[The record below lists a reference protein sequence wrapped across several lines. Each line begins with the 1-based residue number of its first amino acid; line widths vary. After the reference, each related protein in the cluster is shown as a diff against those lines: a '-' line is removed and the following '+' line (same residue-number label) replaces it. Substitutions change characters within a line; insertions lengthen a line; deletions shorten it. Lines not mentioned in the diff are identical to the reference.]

1 MIQFSRREFLEQSL
15 FAAAAL
21 SGGLPAVAAEPRRR
35 VGPNDKVRVAVV
47 GVHGQGMVHVGRWLS
62 LPDVEIA
69 AICDP
74 DESVVATPIAK
85 IEKASGKKAVH
96 YKDLRKLLEDKSID
110 AISVATPNHWHC
122 LAGVWAIQAGK
133 DAYVEKPLGHNLF
146 ECRQLVEASRKYD
159 KLCQMGNYPRSLGHV
174 REAVK
179 FLHEGKLGKV
189 KVARGICY
197 NKRDSIGMKP
207 DGAPPPNV
215 DYDLWLGPAPERPFN
230 PNRFHYNWHW
240 NWDFGGGEIANN
252 GIYQLDTARWGIGK
266 DEHPATV
273 VSAGGRLGYEDDGQ
287 TPNSQT
293 TVFDYGDVQIV
304 QEIRGLPTEKYPPN
318 LMMGNVFECE
328 QGKVVI
334 SIAGSAAFGLN
345 GEKVQQFAGQG
356 DHFKNF
362 ADAVKSRKR
371 ADLASEVLDGHRS
384 TALCHLANISYR
396 LGAGGPAGDARKVLL
411 TAAGQEAHDRLAA
424 HLTDNGVDLDKVRF
438 QVGKAISID
447 SKTEKFAGDE
457 AANKLLTREYRK
469 PYVGPETV

>member
-1 MIQFSRREFLEQSL
+1 MTQCSRREFLEQSL
-15 FAAAAL
+15 FAAAAV
-21 SGGLPAVAAEPRRR
+21 SGGLPALTAEPRRR
-35 VGPNDKVRVAVV
+35 VGPNDKVRVAVI
-47 GVHGQGMVHVGRWLS
+47 GVHGQGSVHVGRWAS
-62 LPDVEIA
+62 LPEVEIA

-74 DESVVATPIAK
+74 DENVVATPIASA
-85 IEKASGKKAVH
+85 EKKTGRKPVH
-96 YKDLRKLLEDKSID
+96 YKDIRKLLEDKSID
-110 AISVATPNHWHC
+110 AVSVATPNHWHC
-122 LAGVWAIQAGK
+122 LAGIWAIQAGK

-197 NKRDSIGMKP
+197 NKRGSIGKKP
-207 DGAPPPNV
+207 DGSPPAGV
-215 DYDLWLGPAPERPFN
+215 DYDLWLGPAPERAFN
-230 PNRFHYNWHW
+230 LNRFHYNWHW

-252 GIYQLDTARWGIGK
+252 GIYQLDTARWGINK
-266 DEHPATV
+266 DAHPATV
-273 VSAGGRLGYEDDGQ
+273 VSVGGRFGYEDDGQ

-304 QEIRGLPTEKYPPN
+304 QEIRGLPTEKYPPD

-328 QGKVVI
+328 QGRVVI
-334 SIAGSAAFGLN
+334 SIAGSAAFGAS
-345 GEKVQQFAGQG
+345 GEKIQQFAGAG

-362 ADAVKSRKR
+362 SDAVRSRKR
-371 ADLASEVLDGHRS
+371 ADLTSEVLDGHRS

-396 LGAGGPAGDARKVLL
+396 LGSPATTEEARKAL
-411 TAAGQEAHDRLAA
+411 TSDPAREAQDRLAA
-424 HLTDNGVDLDKVRF
+424 HLTDNAVDLDKVRF

-447 SKTEKFAGDE
+447 SKTETFAGDE
-457 AANKLLTREYRK
+457 SAKKLLTREYRK
-469 PYVGPETV
+469 PYVVPETV

>member
-1 MIQFSRREFLEQSL
+1 
-15 FAAAAL
+15 
-21 SGGLPAVAAEPRRR
+21 
-35 VGPNDKVRVAVV
+35 
-47 GVHGQGMVHVGRWLS
+47 
-62 LPDVEIA
+62 
-69 AICDP
+69 
-74 DESVVATPIAK
+74 
-85 IEKASGKKAVH
+85 
-96 YKDLRKLLEDKSID
+96 
-110 AISVATPNHWHC
+110 
-122 LAGVWAIQAGK
+122 
-133 DAYVEKPLGHNLF
+133 
-146 ECRQLVEASRKYD
+146 
-159 KLCQMGNYPRSLGHV
+159 
-174 REAVK
+174 
-179 FLHEGKLGKV
+179 
-189 KVARGICY
+189 VARGICY
-197 NKRDSIGMKP
+197 NKRDSIGKKP

-266 DEHPATV
+266 DVHPTTV
-273 VSAGGRLGYEDDGQ
+273 VSAGGRFGYEDDGQ

-334 SIAGSAAFGLN
+334 SIAGSAAFGAD
-345 GEKVQQFAGQG
+345 GEKIRQFAGQG

-384 TALCHLANISYR
+384 TALCHLANVSYR
-396 LGAGGPAGDARKVLL
+396 LGEARPAAEARKALL
-411 TAAGQEAHDRLAA
+411 TAPAQEAHDRLAA
-424 HLTDNGVDLDKVRF
+424 HLTDNGVEPDKIRF
-438 QVGKAISID
+438 QVGKALSID
-447 SKTEKFAGDE
+447 NKTEKVAGDE

-469 PYVGPETV
+469 PYVVPETV